1 MRDFHGSLCSLIASV
16 VVASMAIAAV
26 QAQSP
31 GTAASNGKPAA
42 TSPAVVL
49 PGYVIGA
56 DDVLTISLWKEQE
69 LSGEFTVRPDG
80 KISMLLVNEVQ
91 AAGRT
96 TEELRE
102 FLNKAYEPFIDVPNV
117 SVTVKDINSRM
128 VYITGNVPKPGP
140 YKMPATLNV
149 AQLIAIAGGMLDFAD
164 QKDVVIIRR
173 ELDASGQPI
182 SLHVNYEDISKG
194 RNLSQ
199 NNVELKPGDTV
210 VVR

>member
-1 MRDFHGSLCSLIASV
+1 MRELRNSLYSLVASV
-16 VVASMAIAAV
+16 FVVSVVIAAA

-31 GTAASNGKPAA
+31 GTGTSNGKPS
-42 TSPAVVL
+42 TPAVVL

-80 KISMLLVNEVQ
+80 KISMLLVNEVA

-117 SVTVKDINSRM
+117 SVTVKEINSRM

-140 YKMPATLNV
+140 YKMPATLTV
-149 AQLIAIAGGMLDFAD
+149 AQLVAVAGGMLDFAD
-164 QKDVVIIRR
+164 QKDVVIIRSER
-173 ELDASGQPI
+173 DASGQPI
-182 SLHVNYEDISKG
+182 SLHINYEDISKG

-199 NNVELKPGDTV
+199 NNIELKPGDTV

>member
-1 MRDFHGSLCSLIASV
+1 MRDLRSSLYSLVASV
-16 VVASMAIAAV
+16 FVVSVVIAAAY
-26 QAQSP
+26 AQSP
-31 GTAASNGKPAA
+31 GNGSSNGKPAA
-42 TSPAVVL
+42 PAVVL

-102 FLNKAYEPFIDVPNV
+102 FLNKAYEPFIDVVNV
-117 SVTVKDINSRM
+117 SVTVKEINSRV
-128 VYITGNVPKPGP
+128 VYITGNIPKPGP
-140 YKMPATLNV
+140 YKMPATLTV
-149 AQLIAIAGGMLDFAD
+149 AQLVAMSGGMLDFAD

-173 ELDASGQPI
+173 ELDASGLPI

-199 NNVELKPGDTV
+199 NNIELKPGDTV